1 MAGRPALNSSLWM
14 LAGNG
19 GQQVIGFAV
28 FAYLA
33 HTLAIADFGLM
44 ALAAAVI
51 DLVTVLGRFGQVEAL
66 MQRGRI
72 EDRPASTSFW
82 LLCGVGLVLMLA
94 IIALAAPLAAAFGE
108 PKIFDMLLIM
118 SGIPLLHNL
127 GQVHEAHLRSGFSHR
142 SLAARNFLAAI
153 FSGGASV
160 VAAAAGFG
168 VYALIIQKLVFTAA
182 YTLSVWIAFA
192 WRPRLQ
198 FSRADAA
205 RLSKVGFDVVA
216 ANLINMLNPR
226 IVDFFV
232 GYFLGV
238 IALGYLRIAWRLFD
252 FIIQLVIQ
260 PISNVTISSFT
271 QLRSDHER
279 IARSFLRYLQFLAL
293 VAFPAVIGTGL
304 LSGDIIH
311 VVAGPK
317 WDESAR
323 LLAILST
330 AALAMP
336 IGFLFP
342 PTMIAI
348 GRSDLVRWQALAQ
361 TIFVVIAT
369 FAAAQIGIVAVMV
382 VHVTRVYLFAAI
394 NASTTL
400 RLLPIPWRDL
410 AYRWAPPAASALVMA
425 VCVWA
430 VGRALGETG
439 GPIERLA
446 ILSCIGAVSYV
457 LALALG
463 DVARL
468 WSHYLSGIVSVARDF
483 IGWKPRV
490 SAG

>member
-1 MAGRPALNSSLWM
+1 M
-14 LAGNG
+14 LVGNG

-33 HTLAIADFGLM
+33 HTLAVADFGLM

-51 DLVTVLGRFGQVEAL
+51 DLLTVFGRFGQVEAL

-72 EDRPASTSFW
+72 EERPASTSFW
-82 LLCGVGLVLMLA
+82 LLCGIGLALMLA
-94 IIALAAPLAAAFGE
+94 VVMLAAPLAAAFGE

-118 SGIPLLHNL
+118 AGVPLLHNL
-127 GQVHEAHLRSGFSHR
+127 GQVHEAHLRSAFSYR

-153 FSGGASV
+153 LGGAAS
-160 VAAAAGFG
+160 VAAAAAGLG
-168 VYALIIQKLVFTAA
+168 VSALIIQKLVFTAV
-182 YTLSVWIAFA
+182 YTLSVWIALP

-198 FSRADAA
+198 FSRPDAA
-205 RLSKVGFDVVA
+205 RLSKVGFDVVT

-226 IVDFFV
+226 IVDLFV

-238 IALGYLRIAWRLFD
+238 VALGYLRIAWRLFD

-260 PISNVTISSFT
+260 PISNVAISSFT
-271 QLRSDHER
+271 QLRNDRER
-279 IARSFLRYLQFLAL
+279 IAQSFLRYLQFLAL
-293 VAFPAVIGTGL
+293 VAFPAFIGIGL
-304 LSGDIIH
+304 LSGDLIH

-317 WDESAR
+317 WDQSAR
-323 LLAILST
+323 LLAILSA

-336 IGFLFP
+336 VGFLFP
-342 PTMIAI
+342 PAMIAV

-361 TIFVVIAT
+361 TLFVVLVT

-382 VHVTRVYLFAAI
+382 VHVARVYLFAAI
-394 NASTTL
+394 NTSTTL
-400 RLLPIPWRDL
+400 RLLPIPLRDL

-425 VCVWA
+425 ACVWA
-430 VGRALGETG
+430 AGRALGETG
-439 GPIERLA
+439 GPVERLA
-446 ILSCIGAVSYV
+446 ILSCVGAVSYV

-463 DVARL
+463 DVSRL
-468 WSHYLSGIVSVARDF
+468 WSQYLKGIVATARDL
-483 IGWKPRV
+483 IGWKPRI

>member
-1 MAGRPALNSSLWM
+1 MSSSLWM

-19 GQQVIGFAV
+19 GQQIIGFAV

-33 HTLAIADFGLM
+33 HTLAVADFGLM

-51 DLVTVLGRFGQVEAL
+51 DLLTVFGRFGQVEAL
-66 MQRGRI
+66 MQKGRI
-72 EDRPASTSFW
+72 EERPASTSFW
-82 LLCGVGLVLMLA
+82 LLCGIGLALMLA
-94 IIALAAPLAAAFGE
+94 IAAIAAPLAAAFGE

-118 SGIPLLHNL
+118 SVVPLLHNL
-127 GQVHEAHLRSGFSHR
+127 GQVHEAHLRSAFSHR
-142 SLAARNFLAAI
+142 SLAARNFLAAVL
-153 FSGGASV
+153 GGVASV
-160 VAAAAGFG
+160 TAAAAGFG

-182 YTLSVWIAFA
+182 YTLSVWIAFP

-205 RLSKVGFDVVA
+205 GLSRVGFDVVA

-238 IALGYLRIAWRLFD
+238 VALGYLRIAWRLFD

-260 PISNVTISSFT
+260 PISNVAISSFT
-271 QLRSDHER
+271 QLRSDRER
-279 IARSFLRYLQFLAL
+279 IARSLLRYLQFLAL
-293 VAFPAVIGTGL
+293 VAFPAFIGIGL
-304 LSGDIIH
+304 LSGDLIQ
-311 VVAGPK
+311 VVAGSK

-323 LLAILST
+323 LLAILAT
-330 AALAMP
+330 AAFAMP
-336 IGFLFP
+336 VGFLFP
-342 PTMIAI
+342 PAMIAV

-361 TIFVVIAT
+361 TLFVAIAT
-369 FAAAQIGIVAVMV
+369 FAAAQIGIVAVMI
-382 VHVTRVYLFAAI
+382 VHVARVYLFAAI

-425 VCVWA
+425 VCVWT

-446 ILSCIGAVSYV
+446 ILSCVGAMSYV

-463 DVARL
+463 DVSRL
-468 WSHYLSGIVSVARDF
+468 WSQYLRGIVATARDL